1 MPTSLTF
8 SKWLS
13 VPRDSETISRS
24 LQRKVFGLDSKSSF
38 PLLSGDT
45 FKYMCDSILEG
56 PAEITMDAL
65 YSLQDLNG
73 RLFVQ
78 AEPMSRNS
86 TALVKACK
94 SGLHFPEADLV
105 IHNGDVIPKPD
116 EISLLRNSF
125 RRVYSVNW
133 LGDPSIATAL
143 PIGLENRDKRRNGV
157 PKDYIREISNGL
169 LSRDERDI
177 SILVAFS
184 LHTNFE
190 ERSLALEYAKKIP
203 GAHVIDNPITPKQF
217 RKLILRSQYVLSPPG
232 NGPDCHRTW
241 EALYLGSTPVV
252 HRKSWAFSGHEV
264 PALVVDSW
272 DEIEEKMKTDTSR
285 PKNNSWGEVSY
296 WMPS

>member
-1 MPTSLTF
+1 
-8 SKWLS
+8 
-13 VPRDSETISRS
+13 VPRDSETITRS
-24 LQRKVFGLDSKSSF
+24 VQRKIFGLDSKSSF

-65 YSLQDLNG
+65 ELLQDLNG

-78 AEPMSRNS
+78 AEPMSS
-86 TALVKACK
+86 ISAALVKACK
-94 SGLHFPEADLV
+94 SGLKFPKANLV
-105 IHNGDVIPKPD
+105 IHNGDLIPNLEEVIY
-116 EISLLRNSF
+116 LRNSF
-125 RRVYSVNW
+125 RSVYSVNW

-157 PKDYIREISNGL
+157 PKDYTQEIARGL
-169 LSRDERDI
+169 PSRDERDI

-203 GAHVIDNPITPKQF
+203 GAHIIDQPITPKQF
-217 RKLILRSQYVLSPPG
+217 RKLILRSKYVLSPPG

-252 HRKSWAFSGHEV
+252 HRKSWAFSGHAI

-272 DEIEEKMKTDTSR
+272 AEIGEKIKTETPLS
-285 PKNNSWGEVSY
+285 KNNSWKDVSY
-296 WMPS
+296 WIPS